1 MKAIL
6 KSIKPKQC
14 ANVMNHKQSILIIKD
29 KRTVT
34 AIQKLI
40 DEYGYAEF
48 YVYCSKSNK
57 YHWYLQERYDHST
70 DETLGHSTPYY
81 TYVKVSKIM
90 TPRLDGKVLFKFHCY
105 KVEEIYYQTVFEA
118 NPLHFLKA
126 ESGYGT
132 DTLCA
137 GEFKKE
143 TCLTD
148 KELEDYLN
156 TVKPNKKAYA
166 IHISDLEIFDK
177 SKELSEFKIF
187 CDKHELCKCDNC
199 KRLKLSFI
207 DGGFDSQ
214 YCDNRLTKA
223 PHNFCYVEVKE

>member
-6 KSIKPKQC
+6 KSIKSKQC
-14 ANVMNHKQSILIIKD
+14 ANIMNHKQSILVIKD

-40 DEYGYAEF
+40 DENGYADI
-48 YVYCSKSNK
+48 YVCCSKINK
-57 YHWYLQERYDHST
+57 KHYHLIESIDTDTGKSEYEIDYYIGSDDYLDYCYE
-70 DETLGHSTPYY
+70 
-81 TYVKVSKIM
+81 
-90 TPRLDGKVLFKFHCY
+90 GKVAFKFRCY
-105 KVEEIYYQTVFEA
+105 KMEEIYYQTVFEA
-118 NPLHFLKA
+118 NSLHFLKA

-137 GEFKKE
+137 GEFIE
-143 TCLTD
+143 NTCLTD
-148 KELEDYLN
+148 KELEQYLN
-156 TVKPNKKAYA
+156 TDKPNKKAYA
-166 IHISDLEIFDK
+166 IHISNLEIFDRP
-177 SKELSEFKIF
+177 KELSEFKIY

-207 DGGFDSQ
+207 DGGFDSE